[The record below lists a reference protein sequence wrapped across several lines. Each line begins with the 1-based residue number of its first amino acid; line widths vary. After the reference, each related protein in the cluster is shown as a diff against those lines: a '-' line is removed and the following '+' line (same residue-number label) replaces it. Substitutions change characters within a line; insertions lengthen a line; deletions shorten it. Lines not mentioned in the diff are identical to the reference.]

1 MRRLLSMALSLPL
14 AAVLIP
20 LARTAGPKPVDFNRE
35 VRPILSDNCFACH
48 GPDEQNRMAGLRL
61 DTREGAIGKVIV
73 PGDPGASKLLQRI
86 RHEKKALRM
95 PPASFN
101 KTLTPAQIATLERWI
116 QEGAP
121 WETHWSFVPPQRPP
135 LPAVRYEKWVRNPI
149 DAFILARLEREG
161 LTPSPEADRA
171 TLLRRVTLDLTG
183 LPPTPAELD
192 SFLADRSPDAYEKR
206 VAELLASPRHAER
219 LALHWLDL
227 ARYADTHGYHI
238 DSHRD
243 MWHWRDWVIDAFARN
258 LPYDRFTVEQI
269 AGDLLPNPTRSQ
281 RVATGFHRNHMIN
294 FEGGAI
300 AEEYLVEY
308 LVDRVETTAT
318 VWLGLTMGCARCHDH
333 KYDPISQRDFYRF
346 FAFFHNV
353 PEKGLDG
360 RAGNAEPMLQLTT
373 PEQEAR
379 LEFLAKRIPEL
390 EQALSDDALAEP
402 LKAWESGP
410 GRALPAPPREGLTA
424 HYEFDNHL
432 SDVSGRYAH
441 ARAARGEVTYAE
453 GIAGRSAVLSGE
465 TQVDFGDAGAFDLG
479 QPFTLSLWV
488 RYQST
493 KESALLQKI
502 EDAAT
507 RRGYELLLTDSET
520 IPDLKRGAFLV
531 FRMTHQWPER
541 ALEVRSRERV
551 VQGQWTHLALVH
563 DGSGKADG
571 VRLYLDGK
579 PAELETVRD
588 RLEGSIAT
596 GRPLRIGDKTVT
608 LPHKGQLD
616 ELRIYTRAL
625 NPAEIPALSLHEP
638 VRSLVLA
645 GGKRSKEQQARVR
658 DYFLRYAAPE
668 ELGARYAELTSLRQE
683 KVQLDKTIPNTMVM
697 AEMDEPRPTHV
708 LGRGD
713 YRNKGEVVT
722 AAAPSALPPL
732 PAGTPAN
739 RLGLARWLTDPAHP
753 LTARVAVNR
762 FWQLYFGAG
771 LVRTAE
777 DFGSQGEPPTH
788 PELLD
793 WLATEFVRS
802 GWDVRALE
810 RLIVTSATYR
820 QSSKATPALM
830 EKDPGNRLLARG
842 ARFRLA
848 AELVRD
854 NALFVSGLLDP
865 RIGGPSVYPY
875 QPPGVWEEV
884 AYGDVFSAQSYTP
897 SSGADLYRRSMY
909 TFWKRTVPPPA
920 LAVFDAP
927 DREKCTARRP
937 VTNTPLQALVLMNDP
952 TYVEAARALAQRL
965 FREAGRDPGKRI
977 AHAYRL
983 ALARRPSSK
992 ELQIFRDLAE
1002 VQTAA
1007 YRREPNNALAL
1018 LRVGE
1023 SKPDPALDPAEL
1035 AAWTTVSSAILSL
1048 DETITRQ

>member
-1 MRRLLSMALSLPL
+1 MRRLFSMALSLPL

-73 PGDPGASKLLQRI
+73 PGDPAASKLLQRI

-101 KTLTPAQIATLERWI
+101 KTLTPVQIATLERWI

-121 WETHWSFVPPQRPP
+121 WDTHWSFVPPQRRP
-135 LPAVRYEKWVRNPI
+135 LPAVRNGKWVRNPV

-161 LTPSPEADRA
+161 LAPSPEADRA

-183 LPPTPAELD
+183 LPPTPAELE
-192 SFLADRSPDAYEKR
+192 SFLADASPDAYEKR
-206 VAELLASPRHAER
+206 VEALLASPRHAER

-258 LPYDRFTVEQI
+258 LPYDQFTVEQI
-269 AGDLLPNPTRSQ
+269 AGDLLPNATRAQ

-346 FAFFHNV
+346 FAFFNNV

-360 RAGNAEPMLQLTT
+360 RTGNAEPMLQLTT

-390 EQALSDDALAEP
+390 EHALSDEALAEP
-402 LKAWESGP
+402 LKAWESGAAH
-410 GRALPAPPREGLTA
+410 ALPAPPREGLTA

-432 SDVSGRYAH
+432 SDVSGSYAH
-441 ARAARGEVTYAE
+441 ARAVRGEVTFAE
-453 GIAGRSAVLSGE
+453 GIAGRSVVLSGE

-488 RYQST
+488 RYQTT

-502 EDAAT
+502 EDATT
-507 RRGYELLLTDSET
+507 RRGYELFLTESET

-531 FRMTHQWPER
+531 FRMTHQWPDR

-551 VQGQWTHLALVH
+551 VQAQWTHLALVH
-563 DGSGKADG
+563 DGSGKAEG

-579 PAELETVRD
+579 PAALETVRD
-588 RLEGSIAT
+588 RLEGPIAT
-596 GRPLRIGDKTVT
+596 GRPLRIGDKAVS

-616 ELRIYTRAL
+616 ELRIYRRAL

-645 GGKRSKEQQARVR
+645 GGKRSKEQQARLR

-668 ELGARYAELTSLRQE
+668 ELRARYQELIALRQE

-697 AEMDEPRPTHV
+697 AEMDTPRPTYV

-713 YRNKGEVVT
+713 YRNKGEAVT

-732 PAGTPAN
+732 PAGMPAN

-777 DFGSQGEPPTH
+777 DFGSQGELPTH

-820 QSSKATPALM
+820 QSSKATPALL

-884 AYGDVFSAQSYTP
+884 AYGDVYSAQSYTP
-897 SSGADLYRRSMY
+897 SRGADLYRRSMY

-965 FREAGRDPGKRI
+965 IREAGRDPGRRI

-983 ALARRPSSK
+983 ALARRPSGK

-1007 YRREPNNALAL
+1007 YRRDPNQASAL

-1023 SKPDPALDPAEL
+1023 STPDSAVDPAEL
-1035 AAWTTVSSAILSL
+1035 AAWTTVASAILSL